1 MKQQVF
7 SAKRK
12 KIISQ
17 TLGIWL
23 CLLVQLI
30 INIWLIPP
38 ALNDN
43 KLLPL
48 ILGNLLLSIISIPGI
63 IIFLRYYKHSINKEF
78 IITYNSLKY
87 VDILTQ
93 KETELKNHE
102 TIEIKLVTNSN
113 GSRFPWNF
121 LEYFSITDK
130 SGKQIIITSFL
141 MDISEFW
148 LSTLTKKI
156 SSKNLRTENVIFP
169 IFKQPKN
176 DPISTSPHQHF
187 P

>member
-23 CLLVQLI
+23 WLLGQLI
-30 INIWLIPP
+30 INIWLIPT

-48 ILGNLLLSIISIPGI
+48 ILGNLLFSLISIPGI

-87 VDILTQ
+87 VDTLTQ
-93 KETELKNHE
+93 TETEIKNHE
-102 TIEIKLVTNSN
+102 AIEIKLVTNSN
-113 GSRFPWNF
+113 GSKFPWNS
-121 LEYFSITDK
+121 LEYFSLTDK
-130 SGKQIIITSFL
+130 SGNQIIITSFL

-148 LSTLTKKI
+148 LSTLTRKI
-156 SSKNLRTENVIFP
+156 SSKNLRKEDVVFP
-169 IFKQPKN
+169 IFKQPKK
-176 DPISTSPHQHF
+176 DPISASLHQPF